1 MSIIFVCTYIKLKI
15 KTLIFDINYCLFYIT
30 IINFIS
36 GFDDAFHSL
45 EKLNQYNFD
54 LPADLAIRQL
64 QNIKDAF

>member
-1 MSIIFVCTYIKLKI
+1 MNMILIYYIISYYLLHNISTTNL
-15 KTLIFDINYCLFYIT
+15 
-30 IINFIS
+30 IS
-36 GFDDAFHSL
+36 GFDDALRSL